1 MPANLASPGSS
12 GERPPR
18 GARHD
23 DATYGPRCLV
33 SNAKSSA
40 HPRRLVVVPKPLT
53 LLPTVV
59 EPADPATQ
67 DAESRAIARRIELAR
82 AEHAHGIA
90 VVAEALGGSPHEVS
104 WVANPSAH
112 DLAGADLVITIG
124 GDGTFLTVARHVVET
139 PLFGVNSS
147 PSTSTGH
154 YCAATAATFAE
165 RLDDVLAD
173 RVRSSVLTRIA
184 VEVDADD
191 AGPTPVALPALN
203 DVLFAHRVPVAST
216 RYALKLGDHSELQL
230 SSGIWVATASGSTGA
245 MGSAGGE
252 IMRVDDPRLQFR
264 VREPYTRGTTT
275 PTLLSGFVDR
285 LEIVSR
291 NDKNALFLDGHAEPV
306 AVPFGARAI
315 IRRAATPLHAFL
327 AWLWEDKV

>member
-1 MPANLASPGSS
+1 M
-12 GERPPR
+12 
-18 GARHD
+18 
-23 DATYGPRCLV
+23 
-33 SNAKSSA
+33 
-40 HPRRLVVVPKPLT
+40 PKPLT

-59 EPADPATQ
+59 EPADPALQ
-67 DAESRAIARRIELAR
+67 DAESRAIARRIEVAR
-82 AEHAHGIA
+82 HEHAHAIA
-90 VVAEALGGSPHEVS
+90 MVGEALGGSQHEVS
-104 WVANPSAH
+104 WVANPSAA

-147 PSTSTGH
+147 PTTSTGH

-165 RLDDVLAD
+165 RLDDVLGD
-173 RVRSSVLTRIA
+173 RVRPTALTRIA
-184 VEVDADD
+184 VEVDGGQTGLAPQP
-191 AGPTPVALPALN
+191 APPASPALPALN

-216 RYALKLGDHSELQL
+216 RYALKLGDHAELQL
-230 SSGIWVATASGSTGA
+230 SSGIWVSTASGSTGA

-252 IMRVDDPRLQFR
+252 IMRVDDRRLQFR

-275 PTLLSGFVDR
+275 PTLLSGFIDHLEQ